1 MRRLW
6 TPSTIRY
13 RSSAIAP
20 SKAGRNK
27 FRKLSCKGPRGAPA
41 SLMRYWRR
49 RLKSSGLRVGQ
60 WWRSLHEAIG
70 VRTRRRIAPA
80 AAKPS
85 AGRGGKLRGP
95 YYVRALRRA
104 ALAGLAHP
112 RYTARRSRATAEH
125 AIASGSELIDLV
137 MQKAQQLK
145 HEVCDSILR
154 QGQPRSPTVMETL
167 VEIISSP
174 SCPIRK
180 DEKPKAEPA
189 HVPAKHVLGLDP
201 RVDLVRRQVHAP
213 TRGSTALPG
222 DITSLSDPGSL
233 REPES
238 PSDPGSLSE
247 PGSPSEPIS
256 LESAVVRVAP
266 ARLTTRNG
274 SRSLIA
280 SANLESA
287 ITEAIRKRAPGCES
301 FVGVI
306 VQPTRPK
313 SRFDANWVVRGVKF
327 GRADREK
334 VNEAIATIVES
345 MQREYSL
352 ADD

>member
-1 MRRLW
+1 
-6 TPSTIRY
+6 
-13 RSSAIAP
+13 
-20 SKAGRNK
+20 
-27 FRKLSCKGPRGAPA
+27 
-41 SLMRYWRR
+41 MRYWRR

-70 VRTRRRIAPA
+70 VRTRRRTAPA

-85 AGRGGKLRGP
+85 AGQGGKLRGP

-104 ALAGLAHP
+104 ALAGLVHP

-145 HEVCDSILR
+145 HDVCDSILR

-167 VEIISSP
+167 AEIISSP
-174 SCPIRK
+174 SSPIRP
-180 DEKPKAEPA
+180 DQKPKAELA
-189 HVPAKHVLGLDP
+189 QVPAKHALGLDS
-201 RVDLVRRQVHAP
+201 RVDTVRQQGHAP
-213 TRGSTALPG
+213 TRESTAPPG
-222 DITSLSDPGSL
+222 DIASL
-233 REPES
+233 
-238 PSDPGSLSE
+238 SDPGSLSE

-256 LESAVVRVAP
+256 PGSAVLRIAP

-274 SRSLIA
+274 NRSPIA

>member
-1 MRRLW
+1 
-6 TPSTIRY
+6 
-13 RSSAIAP
+13 
-20 SKAGRNK
+20 
-27 FRKLSCKGPRGAPA
+27 
-41 SLMRYWRR
+41 MRYWRR

-70 VRTRRRIAPA
+70 VRTRRRRRPA
-80 AAKPS
+80 GVKPS
-85 AGRGGKLRGP
+85 AGRGGKLLGP
-95 YYVRALRRA
+95 YAVRALRRA

-112 RYTARRSRATAEH
+112 RYTARRSRATVAH
-125 AIASGSELIDLV
+125 ATASGSQLIDLV

-145 HEVCDSILR
+145 HEVCGSILR
-154 QGQPRSPTVMETL
+154 QGQPKSPTVMETL
-167 VEIISSP
+167 AEIISSP
-174 SCPIRK
+174 SCPVRQ
-180 DEKPKAEPA
+180 DQKPKAELA
-189 HVPAKHVLGLDP
+189 HIPAKHSLGLDP
-201 RVDLVRRQVHAP
+201 RVDPVRRQGHAP
-213 TRGSTALPG
+213 TRESTALPG
-222 DITSLSDPGSL
+222 DI
-233 REPES
+233 
-238 PSDPGSLSE
+238 GSLSE
-247 PGSPSEPIS
+247 PISPG
-256 LESAVVRVAP
+256 SAVVRVAP

-345 MQREYSL
+345 MQREFSL

>member
-1 MRRLW
+1 
-6 TPSTIRY
+6 
-13 RSSAIAP
+13 
-20 SKAGRNK
+20 
-27 FRKLSCKGPRGAPA
+27 
-41 SLMRYWRR
+41 MRYWRR

-60 WWRSLHEAIG
+60 LWRSLHEAIG
-70 VRTRRRIAPA
+70 GSTRRRTAPA

-85 AGRGGKLRGP
+85 AGRSGKPRGP

-137 MQKAQQLK
+137 MQKALQLK
-145 HEVCDSILR
+145 QEVCGSILP
-154 QGQPRSPTVMETL
+154 QGQPRPPTVMETL
-167 VEIISSP
+167 AEIISSP

-180 DEKPKAEPA
+180 DEKPKAELA
-189 HVPAKHVLGLDP
+189 HVPAKHAPTGALGLDP
-201 RVDLVRRQVHAP
+201 RVDPVRQQGHAP
-213 TRGSTALPG
+213 TRESTALPG
-222 DITSLSDPGSL
+222 DISSLSDPGSL
-233 REPES
+233 RESGS
-238 PSDPGSLSE
+238 PSDPGSLSD
-247 PGSPSEPIS
+247 PDSPSEPIS
-256 LESAVVRVAP
+256 PGSAVVRVAP

-274 SRSLIA
+274 SRSPIA

-334 VNEAIATIVES
+334 VSEAIATIVES

>member
-1 MRRLW
+1 LW

-20 SKAGRNK
+20 SNAGRNK
-27 FRKLSCKGPRGAPA
+27 FRKLSRRRRGAPA

-49 RLKSSGLRVGQ
+49 RLKYSGFSVGQ

-70 VRTRRRIAPA
+70 VRTKRHRGPA
-80 AAKPS
+80 AVEPS

-104 ALAGLAHP
+104 ALAGLSHP

-137 MQKAQQLK
+137 MQKARQLK
-145 HEVCDSILR
+145 HEVCGSILQ
-154 QGQPRSPTVMETL
+154 QGQPKLPTVMETL
-167 VEIISSP
+167 AEIISSP

-180 DEKPKAEPA
+180 DEKPKAELA
-189 HVPAKHVLGLDP
+189 HVPAKHAPTGALGLDP
-201 RVDLVRRQVHAP
+201 RVDPVRRQGHAP
-213 TRGSTALPG
+213 TRESTALPG
-222 DITSLSDPGSL
+222 DISSLSDSGSL

-238 PSDPGSLSE
+238 PNE
-247 PGSPSEPIS
+247 PGSHSEPI
-256 LESAVVRVAP
+256 LPGSAVARVAP

-274 SRSLIA
+274 NRSPIA

-287 ITEAIRKRAPGCES
+287 ITEAIRMRAPGCES

-334 VNEAIATIVES
+334 VSEAIATIVES